1 MSGHKIAEQGNIN
14 GIRNPSSATNSYRI
28 TREETNLTVISA
40 TSAQTIGGGAAG
52 DTHLMYIRIL
62 VALTGTC
69 VVAGF
74 ADGAG
79 TAQSFTL
86 PASTAIGDYNFHGA
100 VNTAGAMT
108 VTCSN
113 AAEDNNVLI
122 FWRPV

>member
-1 MSGHKIAEQGNIN
+1 MSGHKVAEQGNVA
-14 GIRNPSSATNSYRI
+14 GIRNPSSATNAYRVQ
-28 TREETNLTVISA
+28 REETNITVISA

-52 DTHLMYIRIL
+52 DTHLMYIRVL

-69 VVAGF
+69 VISGF

-86 PASTAIGDYNFHGA
+86 PAATPVGEIPFHGA
-100 VNTAGAMT
+100 INAAGALT

-113 AAEDNNVLI
+113 AAEDNNVLV